1 LPKNQVLTFGNR
13 TAVVTGGSRNIGLA
27 ISKKLLFAGLNVA
40 VISSNQE
47 SLNQAKRSLVEVG
60 QSFETY
66 QCDLKQFQEVDDTL
80 GKVYHRFGSIDV
92 LVNSA
97 GVLETE
103 SIHTTSEENWDNTLD
118 INLKAMFFSI
128 QKAIPFLKQG
138 DNPRIINISSNAG
151 RMGGYANGAAYAASK
166 GGVISMTYALAR
178 KLASD
183 GITVNCVAPGTI
195 ESDMSNKIEEN
206 LRKTLLER
214 FPLGR
219 FGQPEEVA
227 VAASFF
233 ASIEASFITGAVL
246 DVNGGL
252 FMG

>member
-1 LPKNQVLTFGNR
+1 LSKDEVLSFGNR

-27 ISKKLLFAGLNVA
+27 ISKKLLTAGLNVA
-40 VISSNQE
+40 VISYNQE
-47 SLNQAKRSLVEVG
+47 SLDEAKRKLNDVG
-60 QSFETY
+60 KSFDVY
-66 QCDLKQFQEVDDTL
+66 KCDLTKLQEIHETLEQVFQ
-80 GKVYHRFGSIDV
+80 RFGSIDV

-97 GVLETE
+97 CILETE
-103 SIHTTSEENWDNTLD
+103 SIDDLSEEDWDSVIDT
-118 INLKAMFFSI
+118 NLKATFFSI
-128 QKAIPFLKQG
+128 QKSMPYLKQG

-151 RMGGYANGAAYAASK
+151 RMGGYANGVAYAASK

-178 KLASD
+178 KLAVD

-195 ESDMSNKIEEN
+195 ESEMLNRIEEN
-206 LRKTLLER
+206 LRYSLLER

-219 FGQPEEVA
+219 FGKPEEVA
-227 VAASFF
+227 TAVCFF